1 MCSTK
6 TRVDRSCYSFVPCQA
21 GWNGVIAKMAGSC
34 QAPRHLSLRR
44 NVCFI
49 VDHEFEPLCCH
60 HYFPSPWGIGLF
72 AVNAHRLLGG
82 RVDFVICGESTV
94 TLKKHN
100 PDPGAGAENDDVG
113 GRRNTGAEED
123 LSQFNRGGDDNAE

>member
-1 MCSTK
+1 
-6 TRVDRSCYSFVPCQA
+6 
-21 GWNGVIAKMAGSC
+21 MAGSC

-49 VDHEFEPLCCH
+49 VDHEFELSKRPRTSLLSSLLS
-60 HYFPSPWGIGLF
+60 FTLGDRVIRRQGS
-72 AVNAHRLLGG
+72 RLLGG
-82 RVDFVICGESTV
+82 RVDFVIRGESTV

-100 PDPGAGAENDDVG
+100 PDPSAGAENDDVG
-113 GRRNTGAEED
+113 GRWNTGDEED